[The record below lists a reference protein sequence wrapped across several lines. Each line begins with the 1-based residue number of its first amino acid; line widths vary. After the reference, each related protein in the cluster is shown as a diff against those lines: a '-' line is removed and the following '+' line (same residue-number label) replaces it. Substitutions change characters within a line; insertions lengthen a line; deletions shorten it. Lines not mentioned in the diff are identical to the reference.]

1 MTDPAPRTETRL
13 LFGLF
18 FLSGMTA
25 LTAEVVL
32 GKLLSYVFGS
42 SHLATSTVLAAYM
55 GGLSAGSLAFGRW
68 VGRARSPIAIYAWL
82 ELAVGVFYGALPLAF
97 GAFRAIALAATSS
110 FRESPGTLTLVRFSL
125 SFALVFAPTFLMGGT
140 LPTLVAAFRSSAGF
154 ERRLSALYAVNT
166 LGAAAGALLASY
178 AAIPLA
184 GLDGTLFL
192 ASGINVLVAVVALRL
207 PRGRTPDAQP
217 GEVEA
222 REVKDE
228 GGPRLGRATALGFA
242 ATQGV
247 LSFSLQVVWFHLI
260 GCVIGVTVYAF
271 SIMLSVILLGIGA
284 GSLLLP
290 RLRGRLRA
298 SSAVV
303 FGGSAI
309 VMGVGVALSLL
320 LWDRFPDLVD
330 TFPRLRGIGGF
341 FGRELLRLGYCIVLL
356 GPTTMAMGV
365 ALPALAAAARRP
377 KDHDAAGVG
386 AIFSANTVGT
396 ILGSLG
402 TGFFL
407 VGRVSSES
415 LLRGFAVALIA
426 VGALALVLARRSP
439 DATADD
445 GRTARGALALGACAV
460 ALALLVP
467 GFDIERLTRGNHYYW
482 RPSSALDDSPVVA
495 HIEDAQS
502 GYVTVT
508 KSAKGRRVLK
518 TNGKYEG
525 SSDRGEF
532 QDLFALIGAL
542 YIDKSERAGLV
553 GIGPARTLRVLHE
566 MPFAKIDAVEFSPAI
581 LELARREFPEFA
593 SGPFNDAARVRIV
606 EDDGRNFLQLSRDS
620 YDLIAVAIT
629 GAAFAGAGN
638 VYSREFFEVVR
649 ARLGERGVF
658 LTWIQIHDV
667 DPADVRSAVRT
678 VRAVFPHVH
687 FYADRIA
694 SQGFI
699 VASARPLSI
708 DRAVVASLEKSRGMR
723 AILKQHRMQS
733 MLELVELSLYTSDDE
748 LDRYFESAEIRGRPQ
763 VYSDLKPDFEYSTPY
778 GLARRYPPFDY
789 QKSSSLA
796 LPVFS
801 PPLPEGER
809 AGLEGLR
816 FMMAKNPPA
825 ALESLRKAKKL
836 TRSTKFDEII
846 RTLEDPP

>member
-1 MTDPAPRTETRL
+1 VTDPAPRTETRL

-284 GSLLLP
+284 GSLFLP

-320 LWDRFPDLVD
+320 LWIASRTWSTPS
-330 TFPRLRGIGGF
+330 RGCEGSAGSS
-341 FGRELLRLGYCIVLL
+341 
-356 GPTTMAMGV
+356 V
-365 ALPALAAAARRP
+365 A
-377 KDHDAAGVG
+377 
-386 AIFSANTVGT
+386 SCS
-396 ILGSLG
+396 GS
-402 TGFFL
+402 
-407 VGRVSSES
+407 
-415 LLRGFAVALIA
+415 
-426 VGALALVLARRSP
+426 
-439 DATADD
+439 ATASCSW
-445 GRTARGALALGACAV
+445 GRPRWRWAWPCPR
-460 ALALLVP
+460 
-467 GFDIERLTRGNHYYW
+467 W
-482 RPSSALDDSPVVA
+482 RPPRVGPRTTTPQGSARSSLRTRWGP
-495 HIEDAQS
+495 
-502 GYVTVT
+502 
-508 KSAKGRRVLK
+508 
-518 TNGKYEG
+518 
-525 SSDRGEF
+525 SSDR
-532 QDLFALIGAL
+532 
-542 YIDKSERAGLV
+542 
-553 GIGPARTLRVLHE
+553 
-566 MPFAKIDAVEFSPAI
+566 
-581 LELARREFPEFA
+581 
-593 SGPFNDAARVRIV
+593 SGPGSSWWAGCPA
-606 EDDGRNFLQLSRDS
+606 SRCS
-620 YDLIAVAIT
+620 EA
-629 GAAFAGAGN
+629 
-638 VYSREFFEVVR
+638 SR
-649 ARLGERGVF
+649 
-658 LTWIQIHDV
+658 
-667 DPADVRSAVRT
+667 
-678 VRAVFPHVH
+678 
-687 FYADRIA
+687 
-694 SQGFI
+694 
-699 VASARPLSI
+699 
-708 DRAVVASLEKSRGMR
+708 SR
-723 AILKQHRMQS
+723 
-733 MLELVELSLYTSDDE
+733 
-748 LDRYFESAEIRGRPQ
+748 
-763 VYSDLKPDFEYSTPY
+763 
-778 GLARRYPPFDY
+778 
-789 QKSSSLA
+789 
-796 LPVFS
+796 
-801 PPLPEGER
+801 
-809 AGLEGLR
+809 
-816 FMMAKNPPA
+816 
-825 ALESLRKAKKL
+825 
-836 TRSTKFDEII
+836 
-846 RTLEDPP
+846 